1 MTTSKYQKI
10 KCIVDDIINKEE
22 NEASKLFDYFI
33 VTLILANVAVIIL
46 ESFEWISKG
55 YSNYFGYFET
65 FSAFVFTIE
74 YILRIWTADLRFK
87 GKNWF
92 YSVLRFVV
100 TPMAIIDLLAIAPFL
115 LPMFFNSDLLFIRI
129 LRLITRIL
137 RVFKLNRYTKAM
149 KLIGKVVRDKK
160 DELLVTVFI
169 TFILLLVA
177 SALMFNI
184 EHEVHGDAF
193 PNIAAAFWW
202 AVATLTTIGY
212 GDVYPV
218 TGLGKFLSAVIAM
231 LGIGLVALPTGI
243 ISSSFMEELGKQ
255 SGNEEQEKR
264 EAEGFTYCPHC
275 GKKLKE

>member
-1 MTTSKYQKI
+1 MTTSKSQKI

>member
-1 MTTSKYQKI
+1 MITSKYQKI

-65 FSAFVFTIE
+65 FSAIVFTIE

-264 EAEGFTYCPHC
+264 ESEGFTYCPHC

>member
-10 KCIVDDIINKEE
+10 KLIVDDVINKEE
-22 NEASKLFDYFI
+22 NEASKFFDYFI
-33 VTLILANVAVIIL
+33 VTLILANVAAIIL

-65 FSAFVFTIE
+65 FSAVVFTIE
-74 YILRIWTADLRFK
+74 YALRIWTADLRFK
-87 GKNWF
+87 GKSWF

-218 TGLGKFLSAVIAM
+218 TGLGKLLSAVIAM

-243 ISSSFMEELGKQ
+243 ISSSFMEELSKQ